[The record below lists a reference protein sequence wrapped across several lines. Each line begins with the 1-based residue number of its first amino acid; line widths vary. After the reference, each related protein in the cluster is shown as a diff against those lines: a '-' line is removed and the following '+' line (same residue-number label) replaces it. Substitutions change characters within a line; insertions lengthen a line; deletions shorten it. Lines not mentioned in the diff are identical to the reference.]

1 MNEARRSGVL
11 LHISSLPGP
20 HGVGEIGPEAFR
32 FIDVLRDMRQSVWQI
47 LPINPTDRGE
57 APYTATSSFAGAE
70 HLICLSDLAGMGL
83 LGTRDLRPLE
93 ALPRHRVAFGQMF
106 AERGAVLRRACR
118 AFLQSASGG
127 DRAAFDAF
135 RQRHD
140 DTWLSDYALFTA
152 ISDAHRGAQWMDW
165 PSDIARRTPAGLERA
180 RSLYAERIEEICVA
194 QFLFDR
200 QWSAL
205 REHARQAGVEIFGD
219 VPIYVAQNSA
229 DVWASPQFFQ
239 LDEKGHPTNVA
250 GCPPDA
256 FAVDGQRWGNP
267 LYDWSALQRDGFAWW
282 IARVQRALELVDIV
296 RVDHF
301 RAFAGYWSIPASE
314 PTGRAG
320 VWRTAPGGELFAAM
334 RRTLGETALV
344 AEDLGFIT
352 PDVLEL
358 RDSFGLPGMKIV
370 QFEIE
375 NGAFAE
381 GNDPEDWSVRSVSY
395 LGTHDNE
402 TAHEWLARQL
412 GEVNGDP
419 SQLSDRQRR
428 LEALIGPLPEAH
440 WGLIAQTFRARSS
453 LAVVQLQDI
462 LGLGAEGRMNTPGVP
477 SGNWSWRFD
486 WPDLTPDMQARF
498 RSASE
503 VANRAR

>member
-1 MNEARRSGVL
+1 MNDTRRSGVL
-11 LHISSLPGP
+11 LHISSLPGA
-20 HGVGEIGPEAFR
+20 HGIGEIGPEAHR
-32 FIDVLRDMRQSVWQI
+32 FIDVLREMRQSVWQI

-70 HLICLSDLAGMGL
+70 HLICLSDLVGMGL
-83 LGTRDLRPLE
+83 LSNRDLYPLE
-93 ALPRHRVAFGQMF
+93 ALPRNRVAFGQMF

-118 AFLQSASGG
+118 AFLSAASVS

-140 DTWLSDYALFTA
+140 DAWLHDYALFTA

-165 PSDIARRTPAGLERA
+165 PADIARRTPAGLERA
-180 RSLYAERIEEICVA
+180 ASLHAERMEEIAVA
-194 QFLFDR
+194 QFLFDK
-200 QWSAL
+200 QWTAL
-205 REHARQAGVEIFGD
+205 RAHAKQAGVEIFGD

-229 DVWASPQFFQ
+229 DVWAAPQFFE
-239 LDEKGHPTNVA
+239 LDERGFAANVA

-267 LYDWSALQRDGFAWW
+267 LYDWQALERDGFAWW
-282 IARVQRALELVDIV
+282 IARVRRALDLADIV

-314 PTGRAG
+314 STGKSGA
-320 VWRTAPGGELFAAM
+320 WRTAPGPQLFAAM
-334 RRTLGETALV
+334 REALGDTALV

-375 NGAFAE
+375 NGAFAP
-381 GNDPEDWSVRSVSY
+381 GNDPEDWPTLSVSY

-412 GEVNGDP
+412 ADVLADP
-419 SQLSDRQRR
+419 LQLAERKRR
-428 LEALIGPLPEAH
+428 FEALIGPLSEAH
-440 WGLIAQTFRARSS
+440 WGLIAQTFRARSF
-453 LAVVQLQDI
+453 LAVVQLQDV
-462 LGLGAEGRMNTPGVP
+462 LGLGSEARMNTPSVP
-477 SGNWSWRFD
+477 NGNWSWRFE
-486 WPDLTPDMQARF
+486 WTDLSNEIKERLMR
-498 RSASE
+498 ASE
-503 VANRAR
+503 ASGRAH